1 MYRICSALIESVA
14 AAVFIIPIWCI
25 YNKLCFHSWK
35 RTIIYMVFGFY
46 FSAVL
51 ALVGFPNI
59 ASLKIDFAVNVI
71 PFLDMVSDFI
81 NACLNI
87 LLFVPFGF
95 FLPILWDKFRN
106 IKNIALMGFIV
117 TSLYQKTWKE
127 INTEIAERMVQLR
140 KRKKLSQKSLAL
152 RSGVSL
158 GSLKRFEQT
167 GEISLQSLTKI
178 AIALEVEGELE
189 ELFSKVPFA
198 SIEEVIHA
206 QTK

>member
-1 MYRICSALIESVA
+1 M
-14 AAVFIIPIWCI
+14 
-25 YNKLCFHSWK
+25 
-35 RTIIYMVFGFY
+35 
-46 FSAVL
+46 
-51 ALVGFPNI
+51 
-59 ASLKIDFAVNVI
+59 
-71 PFLDMVSDFI
+71 I
-81 NACLNI
+81 N
-87 LLFVPFGF
+87 
-95 FLPILWDKFRN
+95 
-106 IKNIALMGFIV
+106 
-117 TSLYQKTWKE
+117 LYQKTWKE

-198 SIEEVIHA
+198 SIEEVIQA
-206 QTK
+206 QTRSI